1 MDNSLFNSQCHW
13 VNVLKSRFLSE
24 FRGHTLKLQG
34 IWNQASDKIE
44 KFRSN
49 ARTTKQHGLMMQY
62 WKQTIHDLN
71 DESNDFFFFFFF
83 TKSSG
88 MGYKNT
94 LERKKYEG
102 KFFKNSR
109 YKLTLGREDYLT
121 YFKNCSYKLHSY
133 LSLIWW

>member
-83 TKSSG
+83 LQNPVAWDTKTPLKG
-88 MGYKNT
+88 RNMKG
-94 LERKKYEG
+94 
-102 KFFKNSR
+102 NSL
-109 YKLTLGREDYLT
+109 KIQDISWL
-121 YFKNCSYKLHSY
+121 
-133 LSLIWW
+133 